1 MMTWLIRFLSVATKR
16 RAKPDRE
23 KNGRPTEAA
32 AEREWPLAVD
42 DSTAMAELTR
52 QLEKQD
58 RNRQV
63 EDEEGEDE

>member
-32 AEREWPLAVD
+32 AEREWPLAID

-52 QLEKQD
+52 QLEKQEGKD
-58 RNRQV
+58 KSRTKKR
-63 EDEEGEDE
+63 EGE